1 MNEIKL
7 ISTGTYSVS
16 IDNTRYLG
24 IATGLGNEILKTI
37 YKNNFLSDSGLLWS
51 KSGITN
57 WPLAGI
63 TIHNNELIPYG
74 GYLEGKTLADIT
86 VEKEELLN
94 LTLFFYLL
102 HETDRTPENIISTG
116 LYFLEGNGILLF
128 PVTILKL
135 ITAHQ
140 DDSYNMKYVEI
151 YNHPEFK
158 GEKALCFTLGVLAY
172 KMTTGVY
179 PFEGAHITE
188 IHELMRRSKPVPP
201 RFKNP
206 ELRADFSTIIMD
218 SIFPTVKN
226 SITLKKWVGI
236 LEKVMT
242 EGEREDISTDKIRE
256 RKIKAHSLEK
266 QRNVSF
272 KRAMYLNKNWKRIV
286 IGILSAVLIGIA
298 LSGPIRNALKPPVT
312 KGYPPEKVVKLYYES
327 INSLDVETLDDCVT
341 GNAGKEDIKEVTG
354 IFVVS
359 KVRKGYEGGSGMVNA
374 SDWIKKGKPAL
385 KDSES
390 LYGLTNIGI
399 KRTGEDTF
407 IAQYT
412 RWRTDFPEKTDAS
425 SIRGKSVGIHM
436 VDDIHLI
443 KKQDTWYIDAIRR
456 STHND

>member
-1 MNEIKL
+1 MNEIRL

-16 IDNTRYLG
+16 IDDTRYLG
-24 IATGLGNEILKTI
+24 ISTGLGNEILKTI
-37 YKNNFLSDSGLLWS
+37 DKNNFLSDPGLLWS

-57 WPLAGI
+57 WSLSGI
-63 TIHNNELIPYG
+63 TIHNNEIIPYG
-74 GYLEGKTLADIT
+74 SYLEGKTLAEIT
-86 VEKEELLN
+86 VGKEELLN

-116 LYFLEGNGILLF
+116 LYFLEDNGILLF

-140 DDSYNMKYVEI
+140 DDSYNKKYVEI
-151 YNHPEFK
+151 YNHPEFE

-201 RFKNP
+201 RLKNP
-206 ELRADFSTIIMD
+206 ELRTDFSTIIMN
-218 SIFPTVKN
+218 SIFPTVEN
-226 SITLKKWVGI
+226 SITLKKWVVL
-236 LEKVMT
+236 LEKVT
-242 EGEREDISTDKIRE
+242 IEGDREDISTDKIRE
-256 RKIKAHSLEK
+256 RKVKAHSLEK

-272 KRAMYLNKNWKRIV
+272 RRTMYLNKNWKRIV
-286 IGILSAVLIGIA
+286 IGIISAVLIGIV
-298 LSGPIRNALKPPVT
+298 LSAPIRNALKPPVT
-312 KGYPPEKVVKLYYES
+312 KGYPPEKVVQLYYES
-327 INSLDVETLDDCVT
+327 INSLDLETLDDCVT
-341 GNAGKEDIKEVTG
+341 GNAGKEDRREVTG

-359 KVRKGYEGGSGMVNA
+359 KVRKGYEGSSGLVNA

-385 KDSES
+385 KDGDS
-390 LYGLTNIGI
+390 LYGLTDIVI

-407 IAQYT
+407 IAQYN
-412 RWRTDFPEKTDAS
+412 RWRTDFPEKTEAS
-425 SIRGKSVGIHM
+425 SIKGKSVRTHM

-443 KKQDTWYIDAIRR
+443 KKKDTWYIDAIKR